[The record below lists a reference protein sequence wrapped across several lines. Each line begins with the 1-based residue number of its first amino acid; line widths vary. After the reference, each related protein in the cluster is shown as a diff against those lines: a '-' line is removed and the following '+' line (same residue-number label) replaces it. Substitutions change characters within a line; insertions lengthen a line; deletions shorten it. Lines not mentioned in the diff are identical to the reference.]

1 MNFSN
6 ADLQGAAETAAGLNT
21 ALTALEA
28 AEPAIAKAEEV
39 QQIVSEGQA
48 ALESKARCIPA
59 HMYVLDIPTLY
70 IKKQKQSCSPEFVY
84 PCITTI
90 I

>member
-1 MNFSN
+1 MNFFN
-6 ADLQGAAETAAGLNT
+6 TDLQGAAETAAGFNT

-48 ALESKARCIPA
+48 ALDTKARCIPA
-59 HMYVLDIPTLY
+59 HMYVLDIATLHT
-70 IKKQKQSCSPEFVY
+70 KKKNKAFLHNLCTHV
-84 PCITTI
+84 
-90 I
+90 